1 MLQQWNHFK
10 QKKCWALKNMTVLV
24 DGEEVQSALKSFS
37 QRDYNLKSGL
47 SKNEMNRALGHF
59 CAHTG

>member
-1 MLQQWNHFK
+1 MVCINTFQPRTVFRRQEWHLNTVP
-10 QKKCWALKNMTVLV
+10 ALRESKH
-24 DGEEVQSALKSFS
+24 
-37 QRDYNLKSGL
+37 YNG